1 VGFNECNLTIFIST
15 EGEKMDT
22 KKLGRWLYL
31 GGMLVT
37 VVIAVFELADNLG
50 ADAGKWVTW
59 ILMLAAILAG
69 IWYADHDDAAM
80 IGLRY
85 LALVAVVG
93 VFAVTET
100 TPAGFLVFGDFDIGN
115 YLTLI
120 AGGVV
125 KFVGPY
131 VLTVLFMRFFKKE
144 FS

>member
-1 VGFNECNLTIFIST
+1 
-15 EGEKMDT
+15 MDT

-37 VVIAVFELADNLG
+37 VVIAVFKLSVEG
-50 ADAGKWVTW
+50 AAGDWIGW
-59 ILMLAAILAG
+59 ILMLAAIFAG

-85 LALVAVVG
+85 LALAAVY
-93 VFAVTET
+93 T
-100 TPAGFLVFGDFDIGN
+100 TLMNFLVFGDFSVGEYI
-115 YLTLI
+115 TLI
-120 AGGVV
+120 AGGVL